1 MALYSRVF
9 VFLLFL
15 AVFIECKP
23 DTTNQTVEIKPIA
36 AIPVLPE
43 QELKN
48 LVFNCTSVDYI
59 FKELPISISFGKEEG
74 LETNIFFASLEAP
87 QYETKGCKSIA
98 RKIYNIGTEIYLE
111 AEVFFDANCHH
122 YDFYK
127 NGKLTYRSQITQQ
140 GINFYNN
147 VIAQAKQGPPSQ

>member
-1 MALYSRVF
+1 MRVF
-9 VFLLFL
+9 SFLLIVMLF
-15 AVFIECKP
+15 VQCKS
-23 DTTNQTVEIKPIA
+23 DAGKKSVDVKPNLT
-36 AIPVLPE
+36 IPALPE

-87 QYETKGCKSIA
+87 KYDAIKCKSIA

-111 AEVFFDANCHH
+111 AEVFFDGTCSH

-127 NGKLTYRSQITQQ
+127 NGKLVYRSQITQQ
-140 GINFYNN
+140 GISFYNN

>member
-1 MALYSRVF
+1 MTLVSRVF
-9 VFLLFL
+9 IFLLFL
-15 AVFIECKP
+15 MIFVRCKS
-23 DTTNQTVEIKPIA
+23 DAEVKTVESKPNMT
-36 AIPVLPE
+36 IPALPE

-74 LETNIFFASLEAP
+74 LETNIFFASM
-87 QYETKGCKSIA
+87 ETPSYGTNDCKSLA
-98 RKIYNIGTEIYLE
+98 RKSYNIGTEIYME
-111 AEVFFDANCHH
+111 AEVFFDENCHH